1 MQPNTPHAPSEAPSK
16 PVDVRGVFSTQEIRR
31 VGTGTTTRKT
41 VQKTFWFVEQKG
53 DEIECQPLNP
63 NYIPS
68 GPKRKISMDELIAKF
83 SPEPEFYMNSV
94 FPKMQELKKTVA
106 SADKQRESGNNF
118 TAEYEY
124 SRALKVDE
132 ENVRANFGIGLTYLE
147 RGDKA
152 KAQDIFE
159 RLVKLEAAFQP
170 EHKHLFNDFGINLR
184 KSKMLPQALEYYKR
198 AQELSPNDE
207 NLYMNIARVQL
218 ETHEIDDCIT
228 NLLKALSLDP
238 HHAPSLKFVAWL
250 IKKNMVPEKR
260 KAEVAA
266 AIAASKNAPA
276 KPADPQPQQAA
287 AQSVQADQLPPAAPA
302 AAPAATPP
310 AAQATAP
317 APAAAATPAPQGTPP
332 RPAAPSAPAAAPA
345 APSKAAPAPH
355 PAAAH
360 PTAQRPAAQHKAGPP
375 VLPVKN
381 LGSVAAKPAAPAGAA
396 KPLPQGAHPRPAA
409 PAAPAAA
416 PAATSKAPA
425 PHPAAAQ
432 ATAPAAAAKPA
443 PAPVPPAP
451 AAPAP
456 AENAPK
462 EDAFKALDGLF

>member
-1 MQPNTPHAPSEAPSK
+1 MQLNTPHAPSAAPSK
-16 PVDVRGVFSTQEIRR
+16 PVEVRGVFSTQEIRR

-53 DEIECQPLNP
+53 QDIECQPLNP

-94 FPKMQELKKTVA
+94 YPKMQELKKTIS
-106 SADKQRESGNNF
+106 SADRQRENGNNF

-159 RLVKLEAAFQP
+159 RLVKLDGAFQA

-184 KSKMLPQALEYYKR
+184 KNKMLTQALEYYKR

-218 ETHEIDDCIT
+218 ENHNIDDCIA

-260 KAEVAA
+260 KADLAA
-266 AIAASKNAPA
+266 AIAASKKAPEKKPEAPA
-276 KPADPQPQQAA
+276 AQPSAA
-287 AQSVQADQLPPAAPA
+287 APAAQRPATPPPAAQRPATPPPA
-302 AAPAATPP
+302 AAPAA
-310 AAQATAP
+310 Q
-317 APAAAATPAPQGTPP
+317 
-332 RPAAPSAPAAAPA
+332 
-345 APSKAAPAPH
+345 
-355 PAAAH
+355 
-360 PTAQRPAAQHKAGPP
+360 
-375 VLPVKN
+375 
-381 LGSVAAKPAAPAGAA
+381 
-396 KPLPQGAHPRPAA
+396 
-409 PAAPAAA
+409 
-416 PAATSKAPA
+416 
-425 PHPAAAQ
+425 
-432 ATAPAAAAKPA
+432 
-443 PAPVPPAP
+443 
-451 AAPAP
+451 
-456 AENAPK
+456 
-462 EDAFKALDGLF
+462 

>member
-1 MQPNTPHAPSEAPSK
+1 MQLNTPHAPSAAPSK
-16 PVDVRGVFSTQEIRR
+16 PVEVRGVFSTQEIRR

-53 DEIECQPLNP
+53 QDIECQPLNP

-94 FPKMQELKKTVA
+94 YPKMQELKKTIS
-106 SADKQRESGNNF
+106 SADRQRENGNNF

-159 RLVKLEAAFQP
+159 RLVKLDGAFQA

-184 KSKMLPQALEYYKR
+184 KNKMLTQALEYYKR

-218 ETHEIDDCIT
+218 ENHNIDDCIA

-260 KAEVAA
+260 KADLAA
-266 AIAASKNAPA
+266 AIAASKKAPEKKPEAPA
-276 KPADPQPQQAA
+276 AQQTPPAAAPAPAAQPSVAAPAAQRPATPPPAAQRPATPPPAAAPAAQQRPAPAPQAAAAPAAMPTPPQAQKAGTPIVPVKNLGAAPAAARAAVPPLPPPPTQQAA
-287 AQSVQADQLPPAAPA
+287 RLAPAPTPAPVPRPAPAPAAPVPPPPAPAPAPA
-302 AAPAATPP
+302 AAPAAE
-310 AAQATAP
+310 
-317 APAAAATPAPQGTPP
+317 G
-332 RPAAPSAPAAAPA
+332 
-345 APSKAAPAPH
+345 
-355 PAAAH
+355 
-360 PTAQRPAAQHKAGPP
+360 
-375 VLPVKN
+375 
-381 LGSVAAKPAAPAGAA
+381 
-396 KPLPQGAHPRPAA
+396 
-409 PAAPAAA
+409 
-416 PAATSKAPA
+416 
-425 PHPAAAQ
+425 
-432 ATAPAAAAKPA
+432 
-443 PAPVPPAP
+443 
-451 AAPAP
+451 
-456 AENAPK
+456 EEPK
-462 EDAFKALDGLF
+462 EDVFKGFDGLF

>member
-1 MQPNTPHAPSEAPSK
+1 MQLNTPHAPSAAPSK
-16 PVDVRGVFSTQEIRR
+16 TVEVRGVFSTQEIRR

-53 DEIECQPLNP
+53 QDIECQPLNP

-94 FPKMQELKKTVA
+94 YPKMQELKKTIS
-106 SADKQRESGNNF
+106 SADRQRENGNNF

-159 RLVKLEAAFQP
+159 RLVKLDGAFQA

-184 KSKMLPQALEYYKR
+184 KNKMLTQALEYYKR

-218 ETHEIDDCIT
+218 ENHNIDDCIA

-260 KAEVAA
+260 KADLAA
-266 AIAASKNAPA
+266 AIAASKKAPEKKPEAPA
-276 KPADPQPQQAA
+276 AQPSAAAPAAQRPATPPPAAQRPATPPPAAAPAAQQRPAPAPQAAAAPAAMPTPPQAQKAGTPIVPVKNLGAAPAAARAAVPPLPPPPTQQAA
-287 AQSVQADQLPPAAPA
+287 RLTPAPTPAPVPRPAPAPAAPVPPPPAPAPAPA
-302 AAPAATPP
+302 AAPAAE
-310 AAQATAP
+310 
-317 APAAAATPAPQGTPP
+317 G
-332 RPAAPSAPAAAPA
+332 
-345 APSKAAPAPH
+345 
-355 PAAAH
+355 
-360 PTAQRPAAQHKAGPP
+360 
-375 VLPVKN
+375 
-381 LGSVAAKPAAPAGAA
+381 
-396 KPLPQGAHPRPAA
+396 
-409 PAAPAAA
+409 
-416 PAATSKAPA
+416 
-425 PHPAAAQ
+425 
-432 ATAPAAAAKPA
+432 
-443 PAPVPPAP
+443 
-451 AAPAP
+451 
-456 AENAPK
+456 EEPK
-462 EDAFKALDGLF
+462 EDVFKGFDGLF

>member
-1 MQPNTPHAPSEAPSK
+1 MQLNTPHAPSAAPSK
-16 PVDVRGVFSTQEIRR
+16 PVEVRGVFSTQEIRR

-53 DEIECQPLNP
+53 QDIECQPLNP

-94 FPKMQELKKTVA
+94 YPKMQELQKTIK
-106 SADKQRESGNNF
+106 SADKQRENGNNF

-159 RLVKLEAAFQP
+159 RLVKLDGAFQA

-184 KSKMLPQALEYYKR
+184 KNKMLTQALEYYKR

-218 ETHEIDDCIT
+218 ENHNIDDCIA

-260 KAEVAA
+260 KADLAA
-266 AIAASKNAPA
+266 AIAASKKAPEKKPEAPA
-276 KPADPQPQQAA
+276 AQPSAAAPAAQRPATPPPAAQRPATPPPAAAPAAQQRPAPAPQAAAAPAAMPTPPQAQKAGTPIVPVKNLGAAPAAARAAVPPLPPPPTQQAA
-287 AQSVQADQLPPAAPA
+287 RLTPAPTPAPVPRPAPAPAAPVPPPPAPAPAPA
-302 AAPAATPP
+302 AAPAAE
-310 AAQATAP
+310 
-317 APAAAATPAPQGTPP
+317 G
-332 RPAAPSAPAAAPA
+332 
-345 APSKAAPAPH
+345 
-355 PAAAH
+355 
-360 PTAQRPAAQHKAGPP
+360 
-375 VLPVKN
+375 
-381 LGSVAAKPAAPAGAA
+381 
-396 KPLPQGAHPRPAA
+396 
-409 PAAPAAA
+409 
-416 PAATSKAPA
+416 
-425 PHPAAAQ
+425 
-432 ATAPAAAAKPA
+432 
-443 PAPVPPAP
+443 
-451 AAPAP
+451 
-456 AENAPK
+456 EEPK
-462 EDAFKALDGLF
+462 EDVFKGFDGLF

>member
-1 MQPNTPHAPSEAPSK
+1 MQLNTPHAPSAAPSK
-16 PVDVRGVFSTQEIRR
+16 PVEVRGVFSTQEIRR

-53 DEIECQPLNP
+53 QDIECQPLNP

-94 FPKMQELKKTVA
+94 YPKMQELKKTIS
-106 SADKQRESGNNF
+106 SADRQRENGNNF

-159 RLVKLEAAFQP
+159 RLVKLDGAFQA

-184 KSKMLPQALEYYKR
+184 KNKMLTQALEYYKR

-218 ETHEIDDCIT
+218 ENHNIDDCIA

-260 KAEVAA
+260 KADLAA
-266 AIAASKNAPA
+266 AIAASKKAPEKTPEAPA
-276 KPADPQPQQAA
+276 AQQTPPAAAAAPAAQPPAAAPAAQRPATPPTAAAPAAQQRPAPAPAPAPAAQMPTPPQAQKAGTPIVPVKNLGAAPAAARVAVPPVPPPPAQQAA
-287 AQSVQADQLPPAAPA
+287 RLAAAPTPVPVPRPAPAPAAPVPPPPAPAPAPA
-302 AAPAATPP
+302 AAPAAE
-310 AAQATAP
+310 
-317 APAAAATPAPQGTPP
+317 GEEP
-332 RPAAPSAPAAAPA
+332 R
-345 APSKAAPAPH
+345 
-355 PAAAH
+355 
-360 PTAQRPAAQHKAGPP
+360 
-375 VLPVKN
+375 
-381 LGSVAAKPAAPAGAA
+381 
-396 KPLPQGAHPRPAA
+396 
-409 PAAPAAA
+409 
-416 PAATSKAPA
+416 
-425 PHPAAAQ
+425 
-432 ATAPAAAAKPA
+432 
-443 PAPVPPAP
+443 
-451 AAPAP
+451 
-456 AENAPK
+456 
-462 EDAFKALDGLF
+462 EDVFKGFDGLF

>member
-1 MQPNTPHAPSEAPSK
+1 MQLNTPHAPSAAPSK
-16 PVDVRGVFSTQEIRR
+16 PVEVRGVFSTQEIRR

-53 DEIECQPLNP
+53 QDIECQPLNP

-94 FPKMQELKKTVA
+94 YPKMQELKKTIS
-106 SADKQRESGNNF
+106 SADRQRENGNNF

-159 RLVKLEAAFQP
+159 RLVKLDGAFQA

-184 KSKMLPQALEYYKR
+184 KNKMLTQALEYYKR

-218 ETHEIDDCIT
+218 ENHNIDDCIA

-260 KAEVAA
+260 KADLAA
-266 AIAASKNAPA
+266 AIAASKKAPEKKPEAPA
-276 KPADPQPQQAA
+276 AQQTQPTAAPAPAAQPSAAAPAAQRPATPPPAAQRPATPPPAAAPAAQQRPAPAPQAAAAPAAMPTPPQAQKAGTPIVPVKNLGAAPAAARAAVPPLPPPPTQQAA
-287 AQSVQADQLPPAAPA
+287 RLTPAPTPAPVPRPAPAPAAPVPPPPAPAPAPA
-302 AAPAATPP
+302 AAPAAE
-310 AAQATAP
+310 
-317 APAAAATPAPQGTPP
+317 G
-332 RPAAPSAPAAAPA
+332 
-345 APSKAAPAPH
+345 
-355 PAAAH
+355 
-360 PTAQRPAAQHKAGPP
+360 
-375 VLPVKN
+375 
-381 LGSVAAKPAAPAGAA
+381 
-396 KPLPQGAHPRPAA
+396 
-409 PAAPAAA
+409 
-416 PAATSKAPA
+416 
-425 PHPAAAQ
+425 
-432 ATAPAAAAKPA
+432 
-443 PAPVPPAP
+443 
-451 AAPAP
+451 
-456 AENAPK
+456 EEPK
-462 EDAFKALDGLF
+462 EDVFKGFDGLF